1 MDLLVVERRLE
12 RRDPVGEPLLERS
25 VCDPV
30 GFGIHHPQLMRV
42 HRAPVSWRVVKI
54 TSEYLEAI
62 LDNVLSSLIAFN
74 PDLEV
79 VWCNRITA
87 ELAPTVV
94 PGASLPEVLG
104 PAANPEKIDRLL
116 LRGEKVMFRA
126 KPGLPVL
133 EWLVSQ
139 YKLPGGDM
147 IMMAWDPNLTDEMV
161 QRRAAFAMA
170 AAHELRSPLTALIGF
185 AEMLDIENENLTP
198 AQVEAASVIRINA
211 YYLENLV
218 NDILD
223 LTSNSFGELR
233 LELEPVDVTE
243 PIRDV
248 ANSLA
253 GRIDGQGQSLD
264 LQLETGLPKIEADR
278 RRLRQTIENL
288 VHNAH
293 VHCPAGSRIEI
304 RAQLE
309 GEGITIEVAD
319 DGPGLPFDPPEAAF
333 SSFKHAGTINFGEM
347 TGSGIGLTVAK
358 RLTELHRGRISV
370 SSSAEGCRFHVWLPL
385 DHENALTRISPGP
398 A

>member
-1 MDLLVVERRLE
+1 M
-12 RRDPVGEPLLERS
+12 
-25 VCDPV
+25 
-30 GFGIHHPQLMRV
+30 
-42 HRAPVSWRVVKI
+42 KI

-79 VWCNRITA
+79 VWCNRTTA

-126 KPGLPVL
+126 EPGLPVL

-139 YKLPGGDM
+139 HKLPGGDM
-147 IMMAWDPNLTDEMV
+147 IMMAWDPDLTDEMV

-185 AEMLDIENENLTP
+185 AEMLSIDDENLTP
-198 AQVEAASVIRINA
+198 AQLEATSIIRQNA
-211 YYLENLV
+211 YYLEKLV

-233 LELEPVDVTE
+233 LDITPVRVEET
-243 PIRDV
+243 IREIV
-248 ANSLA
+248 AALGERCA
-253 GRIDGQGQSLD
+253 GRDQTIEVDFQP
-264 LQLETGLPKIEADR
+264 GLPEIEADLH
-278 RRLRQTIENL
+278 RLRQVIENL

-293 VHCPAGSRIEI
+293 IHCP
-304 RAQLE
+304 E
-309 GEGITIEVAD
+309 GTAIEVSARVQDGGMQIEVSD

-333 SSFKHAGTINFGEM
+333 SSFKHAGTIDVGEM

-370 SSSAEGCRFHVWLPL
+370 ESSPAGCRFKVWLPL
-385 DHENALTRISPGP
+385 DREGALTRIAPGP